1 MIGYKSAGFYLIYIL
16 DKNIVKNLA
25 EDSEEFKIKSV
36 DFKFGLNSYVKSK
49 VMLLFFSKKYL
60 NLYTLK
66 GKIVKE
72 IQ

>member
-1 MIGYKSAGFYLIYIL
+1 LIGYKSAGFYLIYIL
-16 DKNIVKNLA
+16 DKNDINNSD
-25 EDSEEFKIKSV
+25 EDSEESKLESV